1 MEIRKRK
8 NGRAKLPL
16 ELKLDLIAIV
26 CNIITLIS
34 VVMIVLT
41 HC

>member
-1 MEIRKRK
+1 MENKK
-8 NGRAKLPL
+8 TGRTKLPI
-16 ELKLDLIAIV
+16 EMKLDLIAIV